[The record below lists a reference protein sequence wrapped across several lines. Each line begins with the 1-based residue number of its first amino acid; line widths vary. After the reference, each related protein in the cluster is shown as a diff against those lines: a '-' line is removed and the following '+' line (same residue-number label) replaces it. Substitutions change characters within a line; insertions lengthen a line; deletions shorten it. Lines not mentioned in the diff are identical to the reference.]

1 MGSSLTVPRGALT
14 ELTSIGVE
22 TTAPRL
28 RGRTRRRRGGCRGA
42 GIHGPAGPLGV
53 PAELMLPLRFPLQ
66 EGERVRVQFREDP
79 GGPWEDLS
87 DVGLVIPGSE
97 LLKIVVER
105 ANGFYQ
111 GKFEH
116 APARSSYLPSIT
128 GIGPSSVDEGAT
140 VAVLVT
146 GKNFVPGVTGVAVL
160 KQAGGVEPRVEVR
173 TVYVTGDGTK
183 LGVTLKAGVM
193 TDLAEGSS
201 RSLRLRVTTP
211 PGPPSV
217 RSTSSATTS
226 STFRA
231 RSRCRSRAPSRA

>member
-1 MGSSLTVPRGALT
+1 M
-14 ELTSIGVE
+14 
-22 TTAPRL
+22 
-28 RGRTRRRRGGCRGA
+28 
-42 GIHGPAGPLGV
+42 
-53 PAELMLPLRFPLQ
+53 
-66 EGERVRVQFREDP
+66 QFREDP

-87 DVGLVIPGSE
+87 DLGLVIPGSE

-111 GKFEH
+111 GEFESV
-116 APARSSYLPSIT
+116 PATPSYLPSIT

-160 KQAGGVEPRVEVR
+160 KQAGSIEPGL
-173 TVYVTGDGTK
+173 VTGDGTK

-211 PGPPSV
+211 AGSAE
-217 RSTSSATTS
+217 RSSTSSATTS